1 MIYARAPVK
10 LRAVASI
17 PPIFTIVSTAMKKNF
32 IHLVAGAL
40 LGSGLCACSTTEQQ
54 VDELLDQL
62 ASNEI
67 DSEAWNQGVDGLVA
81 IGRPAARQ
89 LTAHLD
95 PAHYTGSNYR
105 EFRGEIEKV
114 RTGCARALG
123 RIKPRAASAKLAA
136 CIVPATYTDTER
148 LACLWGV
155 GEIGF
160 DRASV
165 EALKKELDKVP
176 PEGEDPNMRLQL
188 AIALVKMDEHLA
200 ADRIEAAIAGDDDLL
215 AAAALEGLRNSN
227 YFGVPL
233 LVEAAGGPRRTEVE
247 AALEKIKVQL
257 VSQLSAEEPSLRY
270 HSARALGAIGDAGVS
285 PDLVAALDDPSN
297 LVRFNAAAALATMD
311 QKAGVDFLFT
321 ALGDDD
327 PTLRINAVKFL
338 TEIQSRS
345 SAVEQELIAALEHD
359 DSASSSGAAQVLGQA
374 RVAAALPALLAATR
388 NADPQVRWNA
398 VIALGRIG
406 SPETRPRLEQL
417 LDDSDATVV
426 YYARWALSRLGQG

>member
-1 MIYARAPVK
+1 
-10 LRAVASI
+10 
-17 PPIFTIVSTAMKKNF
+17 MKKALT
-32 IHLVAGAL
+32 HLIAGAL
-40 LGSGLCACSTTEQQ
+40 LGAGLGACSTTEQQ
-54 VDELLDQL
+54 VDGLLDQL

-67 DSEAWNQGVDGLVA
+67 DSEAWNQGIDGLVA

-123 RIKPRAASAKLAA
+123 RIKPRAAAAKLAA

-165 EALKKELDKVP
+165 EALRKELDKVP
-176 PEGEDPNMRLQL
+176 PEGEDPNIRLQL
-188 AIALVKMDEHLA
+188 AIALVKMDENIATGL
-200 ADRIEAAIAGDDDLL
+200 IEAALAGDDDVL
-215 AAAALEGLRNSN
+215 AGEALEGLENSN
-227 YFGVPL
+227 YYGVPL
-233 LVEAAGGPRRTEVE
+233 LVEAAGRGGPHRAQVD
-247 AALEKIKVQL
+247 AALEKIKKQL

-285 PDLVAALDDPSN
+285 PELVSALDDPSN
-297 LVRFNAAAALATMD
+297 LVRFNAAAALTTMD
-311 QKAGVDFLFT
+311 QKAGIDFLFS

-338 TEIQSRS
+338 TEIQRRS
-345 SAVEQELIAALEHD
+345 TAVEQELIAALERD

-388 NADPQVRWNA
+388 NTDPPG
-398 VIALGRIG
+398 ALERGHRPGPHRLRRHPQPARATPRGRRRHRG
-406 SPETRPRLEQL
+406 LLRPLGPEPARTRLVPSP
-417 LDDSDATVV
+417 
-426 YYARWALSRLGQG
+426 

>member
-1 MIYARAPVK
+1 
-10 LRAVASI
+10 
-17 PPIFTIVSTAMKKNF
+17 MKKALT
-32 IHLVAGAL
+32 HLIAGAL
-40 LGSGLCACSTTEQQ
+40 LGAGLGACSTTEQQ

-67 DSEAWNQGVDGLVA
+67 DSEAWYQGIDGLVA

-105 EFRGEIEKV
+105 EFRSEIEKV

-136 CIVPATYTDTER
+136 CIVPDTYTDTER

-160 DRASV
+160 DRGSV
-165 EALKKELDKVP
+165 EALEKELEKVP
-176 PEGEDPNMRLQL
+176 PVGEDPNIRLQL
-188 AIALVKMDEHLA
+188 AIAMVKMDEHVATDL
-200 ADRIEAAIAGDDDLL
+200 IEAAIAGADDTL
-215 AAAALEGLRNSN
+215 AGAALEGLKNAN

-233 LVEAAGGPRRTEVE
+233 LVGAAAEGRPRRPQVE
-247 AALEKIKVQL
+247 TALEQVKAKL
-257 VSQLSAEEPSLRY
+257 VSQLDAEEPSLRY
-270 HSARALGAIGDAGVS
+270 HSARALGTIGDSGVS
-285 PDLVAALDDPSN
+285 PELVSALDDPSN
-297 LVRFNAAAALATMD
+297 LVRFNAAAALTTMN
-311 QKAGVDFLFT
+311 QKAGIDFLFA

-338 TEIQSRS
+338 TEIQRRS
-345 SAVEQELIAALEHD
+345 SAVEQELIAALERD
-359 DSASSSGAAQVLGQA
+359 DPASSSGAAQILGQA

-388 NADPQVRWNA
+388 NTDPQVRWNA

-406 SPETRPRLEQL
+406 SDATRNRLEQL
-417 LDDSDATVV
+417 LEDGDPTVA
-426 YYARWALSRLGQG
+426 YYARWALTRLGQG